1 MKIGV
6 LLSGCGVYDGA
17 EIQEVVLTLLAIEEL
32 GASYQGI
39 SINKEQHHVI
49 NHLTGET
56 MNESRN
62 MLIESARIVRGK
74 VADVNDVNTNE
85 LDILVIPGGFGSAK
99 NLSSW
104 AFEGANGEVLPEISE
119 LIYKFID
126 QKKPIVALC
135 VSPVIIALAL
145 KNNSQKATLTLGSTK
160 VPSSYTIQEFHDSIT
175 SIGAES
181 IEKTINEINIDSNYK
196 IISAPCYM
204 LDCTLPELRKNIYKA
219 IEAAITIANK
229 QPY

>member
-17 EIQEVVLTLLAIEEL
+17 EIQETVLTLLAIEEL
-32 GASYQGI
+32 GATYQGI

-62 MLIESARIVRGK
+62 MLVEAARIVRGNITDLDDTTID
-74 VADVNDVNTNE
+74 A

-99 NLSSW
+99 NLSNW

-119 LIYKFID
+119 LISKFIS

-145 KNNSQKATLTLGSTK
+145 KNSHQKATLTLGSTK
-160 VPSSYTIQEFHDSIT
+160 VPSPYTIQDFHNGIT
-175 SIGAES
+175 SIGAEA
-181 IEKTINEINIDSNYK
+181 IEKTINEINIDSNYN

-204 LDCTLPELRKNIYKA
+204 LDCTLPELKNNIFKA
-219 IEAAITIANK
+219 IEAAINLANK
-229 QPY
+229 

>member
-17 EIQEVVLTLLAIEEL
+17 EIQETVLTLLAIEEL
-32 GASYQGI
+32 GATYQGI
-39 SINKEQHHVI
+39 AINKEQHHVI

-62 MLIESARIVRGK
+62 MLVEAARIVRGNIT
-74 VADVNDVNTNE
+74 DLDDTTIDE

-99 NLSSW
+99 NFSNW
-104 AFEGANGEVLPEISE
+104 AFEGANGEVLPEIKE
-119 LIYKFID
+119 LISKFIS
-126 QKKPIVALC
+126 QKKPIVTLC

-145 KNNSQKATLTLGSTK
+145 KNRPQKAILTLGSTK
-160 VPSSYTIQEFHDSIT
+160 VHSPYTIQDFHNGIT
-175 SIGAES
+175 SIGAEA
-181 IEKTINEINIDSNYK
+181 IEKTINEINIDANYK

-204 LDCTLPELRKNIYKA
+204 LDCTLPELKNNIFKA
-219 IEAAITIANK
+219 IEAAINLANK
-229 QPY
+229 